1 MGSLC
6 ITDPCFIKDKLLYR
20 RLTPPSFVDRYVAVG
35 DLEGYV
41 HFLSPESGEI
51 IGRVATDGSQVLS
64 LLPVQGGVLVQ
75 TAKGTVALIRL

>member
-1 MGSLC
+1 M
-6 ITDPCFIKDKLLYR
+6 
-20 RLTPPSFVDRYVAVG
+20 AVG

-41 HFLSPESGEI
+41 LFLSPENGEI

-75 TAKGTVALIRL
+75 TAKGTVASIRL